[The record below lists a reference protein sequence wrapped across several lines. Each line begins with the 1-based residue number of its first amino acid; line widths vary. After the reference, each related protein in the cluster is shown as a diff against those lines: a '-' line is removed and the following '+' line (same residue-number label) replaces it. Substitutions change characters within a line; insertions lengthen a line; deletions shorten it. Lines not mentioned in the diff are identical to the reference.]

1 MCRAVRPATGTGA
14 STAAACCR
22 VRHAVGPAD
31 GRDAGERR
39 FPQQRPALRGAK
51 HSRVAGPAVHS
62 RAAGF
67 EVGAS
72 ADLKRET
79 GSPRRRRRVTSVTT
93 GSGAGEGGEEGA
105 AGGGDG
111 GQVRRLGGVLWPGS
125 AVAHGGSTLSQA
137 KHAAARVA
145 LARLSLRE

>member
-14 STAAACCR
+14 PTAAACCR
-22 VRHAVGPAD
+22 VRRAVGPAD

-67 EVGAS
+67 GVGAS

-79 GSPRRRRRVTSVTT
+79 GSSRRRRRVTSVTT
-93 GSGAGEGGEEGA
+93 GSSAGEGGR
-105 AGGGDG
+105 GGRG
-111 GQVRRLGGVLWPGS
+111 RRWRWRSGEVFGGS
-125 AVAHGGSTLSQA
+125 AMAGVSGRPRRQ
-137 KHAAARVA
+137 HAQPG
-145 LARLSLRE
+145 